1 MTEDIFA
8 FTSYRAFL
16 QALAERWTAEGKS
29 LQGLA
34 KHCGFS
40 SPNFVQQL
48 VRGKRNLTEAA
59 AEKLARNLALKEGER
74 QYLIALVRL
83 SRAKGANEIEVA
95 LTQMKRLV
103 RRAKRRSIADTSIFD
118 NWLHGVVFEM
128 FKLARFT
135 TPEDLTT
142 AETRVGTTTLQLRQS
157 FDFLAKRGYL
167 KLHDGRWRPADVE
180 FQPQNDVRRINGQQN
195 HLKFLVL
202 AQHRMNDE
210 LADREFQGMT
220 FAAKESRLPEL
231 KERVRAFV
239 QAVNEEFAEDAGADQ
254 VMRLQLSLFKIL
266 R

>member
-1 MTEDIFA
+1 MIEDIFA

-59 AEKLARNLALKEGER
+59 ADKLAHNLALKEGQR
-74 QYLIALVRL
+74 QYLLALVRL
-83 SRAKGANEIEVA
+83 SRAKNAQDIEA
-95 LTQMKRLV
+95 GLAQMKRLV
-103 RRAKRRSIADTSIFD
+103 GRAKRKSIADTSVFD
-118 NWLHGVVFEM
+118 HWLYGVVFEM
-128 FKLARFT
+128 FKLERFA
-135 TPEDLTT
+135 TPEDLAS
-142 AETRVGTTTLQLRQS
+142 AETRVGVTAAQLQQA
-157 FDFLAKRGYL
+157 FDFLVKRGYL
-167 KLHDGRWRPADVE
+167 KQQGGRWRPAEVE

-202 AQHRMNDE
+202 AQHRMNDG

-220 FAAKESRLPEL
+220 FAAKESRVPEL

-239 QAVNEEFAEDAGADQ
+239 QAINEEFADDPGADQ